1 MNAKHILLG
10 LLSSINF
17 NTKFINPIK
26 AAIDSYFGVF
36 IGGRAN
42 QYFNTKAVESIR
54 ITEEFFLLLDNF
66 Y

>member
-1 MNAKHILLG
+1 KHILLG
-10 LLSSINF
+10 LLSDTNF

-26 AAIDSYFGVF
+26 AAIDSCFEVF

-54 ITEEFFLLLDNF
+54 IAEEFFLLLYNF